1 MIVCLGT
8 LAALTPNLNADLET
22 DYADS
27 FTCVVCEAPRCAGDS
42 AIPELK
48 TSEKCIAC
56 KPLGAFSVVSL

>member
-42 AIPELK
+42 AI
-48 TSEKCIAC
+48 T
-56 KPLGAFSVVSL
+56 